1 MIATL
6 LTSKPRKVS
15 ASPIARAVSC
25 ALCPV
30 ASRVLP
36 AATALTP
43 SRAAPAGE
51 ASQWSPRLP
60 APSNQLVTRPDAVPT
75 LNTSV
80 PSAPGQGLQWSP
92 RLPAPTTPPAG
103 ALPSEEPPPQWSPRL
118 PAPPSTG
125 SPPKLLGNVGQHLG
139 GASGNS
145 GGGSICTTAASGDQ
159 VASSALSARSP
170 PSRTQAPNFAP
181 PASGRDAE
189 PMPVRMSETDAAV
202 ETDWSHS
209 GGALRLRTNHHC
221 SQPITTFAAPAPAP
235 APPARPPR

>member
-6 LTSKPRKVS
+6 LTSKPRK
-15 ASPIARAVSC
+15 
-25 ALCPV
+25 
-30 ASRVLP
+30 
-36 AATALTP
+36 
-43 SRAAPAGE
+43 
-51 ASQWSPRLP
+51 
-60 APSNQLVTRPDAVPT
+60 
-75 LNTSV
+75 
-80 PSAPGQGLQWSP
+80 GLQRSP

-209 GGALRLRTNHHC
+209 GGTRESSFRKPRPEDGEGDGAIWSPRL
-221 SQPITTFAAPAPAP
+221 P
-235 APPARPPR
+235 APPPKSEDGFLVSKGPASSAEANLGA